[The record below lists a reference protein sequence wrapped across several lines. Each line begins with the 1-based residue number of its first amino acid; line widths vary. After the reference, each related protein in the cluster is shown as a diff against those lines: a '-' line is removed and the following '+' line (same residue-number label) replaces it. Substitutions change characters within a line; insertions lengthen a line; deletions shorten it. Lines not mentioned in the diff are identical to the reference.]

1 MFLAQKILH
10 LLKAWKAA
18 KRLKAHNAQ
27 LSSGLAL
34 FAPIEIRGDL
44 DAHLALLRGNKRHA
58 PLVNDTAALAD
69 QVAGHNERVRSLES
83 RFDALLSDESIECI
97 LEHASEYDQ
106 ARLGAIQE
114 TIEAIESFRLPDGWR
129 HKAAFA
135 EYAKHFRALQGD
147 WQGVRAQHELVRQF
161 NSIVHSLEDD
171 FADGGDTDGKGTDK
185 TAGTGST
192 TGTDTGTRTSGG
204 DDGAHTH
211 TDVGSG
217 SHGTHFTDRYMD
229 GRAALAYIEPAR
241 KVATLFASYPVAH
254 YPAPDVAD
262 VEAAIERRNER
273 YIRRHLGDEIFDDVS
288 GKSLDENQRRAVL
301 CDALSSL
308 TVAGAGAGK
317 TLTICGKLMWL
328 FHTKQATP
336 DDVLLLSYSKASAT
350 DLASKVDALNVPYFR
365 KPKVKTFH
373 ALGLEILTKAQEQKL
388 TIDEQFASHIKSFF
402 TDEVQRNPRASSA
415 VFTFYALYSSPAASL
430 KKKYANKGEQF
441 AELKRDDFTT
451 LKDSLRSLN
460 QDKTGGKRETLQKEL
475 VKSYEELVI
484 ANWLFVNGVKYE
496 YERSYEV
503 ASATSQK
510 RQYTPDFYLSDYAIY
525 LEHYGINKEGRTPQY
540 TADEE
545 QVYLDAM
552 RWKRATHSQNGT
564 VCLETYSWQFEDGTI
579 FDGLKA
585 QLEKHGVALKPL
597 TQDDILNALSDIY
610 SGAGFRSLMNLLVTF
625 LSLYKAR
632 FADAAGFDTLRPAFP
647 TRYENERASR
657 FLDVAR
663 CAYEYYER
671 QLHEQDKIDFDD
683 MILCSVSALDATE
696 GYRYKY
702 IIVDEFQDISES
714 RARFLEKLI
723 EHGSSKLFAVG
734 DDWQAIYRFTGCDVG
749 IFLNFATRF
758 KEARLNFVPA
768 THRNSSELQAVVE
781 PFILANPA
789 QIKKHVVSSKH
800 QVNPARIIYHDDD
813 RRAAFRWA
821 VDEIAAVDEKA
832 RVLVLGRNRRDV
844 IPVLSEEEGG
854 VRRKGETLIDTRHPE
869 MSLSYKTVHQS
880 KGLEADFVILL
891 SGEEGE
897 VGFPNKMEDDKILE
911 LILGQKEAFPFAEER
926 RLFYVALTRTRSVVY
941 VLSDKNRPSSFV
953 KEIEGRCH
961 ITDLSA
967 QRQTPDTL
975 MPRSCPWCK
984 GGQLKERA
992 GLSRFW
998 GCSNYPYCKYTINDS
1013 AAVKANNRCPNCGDF
1028 LVERTGKWG
1037 VFLGCHAFPAC
1048 RFVRDKD
1055 KR

>member
-1 MFLAQKILH
+1 MFLEA
-10 LLKAWKAA
+10 LLRPLKVWRAT
-18 KRLKAHNAQ
+18 KRLKVHNAQ
-27 LSSGLAL
+27 LSSRLTL
-34 FAPIEIRGDL
+34 FAPIETGGDL
-44 DAHLALLRGNKRHA
+44 DTYLALLRASKRYA
-58 PLVNDTAALAD
+58 ALVNETAALAD
-69 QVAGHNERVRSLES
+69 QVAQHNDRVLALES
-83 RFDALLSDESIECI
+83 RFDALLSEQSIEGI
-97 LEHASEYDQ
+97 LDHTAEYDQ
-106 ARLGAIQE
+106 TCLGKIQE
-114 TIEAIESFRLPDGWR
+114 TLQAIETYRIPNEWR
-129 HKAAFA
+129 HKSAFSD
-135 EYAKHFRALQGD
+135 YSVRFRALQSD
-147 WQGVRAQHELVRQF
+147 WQAVREQHELVERF
-161 NSIVHSLEDD
+161 NAIFRSAERDGTGEGEGADAQESKQE
-171 FADGGDTDGKGTDK
+171 DGGE
-185 TAGTGST
+185 
-192 TGTDTGTRTSGG
+192 
-204 DDGAHTH
+204 GAHT
-211 TDVGSG
+211 VGVADQYVD
-217 SHGTHFTDRYMD
+217 DRM
-229 GRAALAYIEPAR
+229 AAVYLTPAR
-241 KVATLFASYPVAH
+241 ELATRFASYAVAH
-254 YPAPDVAD
+254 YPAPSVAD

-273 YIRRHLGDEIFDDVS
+273 YIKRHLGDALFDDVS
-288 GKSLDENQRRAVL
+288 GKSLDESQRRAVL

-350 DLASKVDALNVPYFR
+350 DLASKVDRLNTPYFR

-373 ALGLEILTKAQEQKL
+373 ALGLEILTQAHGQKL
-388 TIDEQFASHIKSFF
+388 TIEEQFAAHIKSFF
-402 TDEVQRNPRASSA
+402 TCEVQHSPRASSA
-415 VFTFYALYSSPAASL
+415 VFTFYALYSSPASSL

-441 AELKRDDFTT
+441 ADLKRDDFTT

-460 QDKTGGKRETLQKEL
+460 QDKAGGRRETLQKEL

-503 ASATSQK
+503 DSATSEK
-510 RQYTPDFYLSDYAIY
+510 RQYTPDFYLVDYAIY

-545 QVYLDAM
+545 QAYLDAM
-552 RWKRATHSQNGT
+552 RWKRATHQENGT

-579 FDGLKA
+579 FDELKS
-585 QLEKHGVALKPL
+585 QLQEHGVALKPL

-632 FADAAGFDTLRPAFP
+632 FPSAAGFDTLHPAFA
-647 TRYENERASR
+647 TRYENERAVR

-671 QLHEQDKIDFDD
+671 QLHEQGKIDFDD
-683 MILCSVSALDATE
+683 MILRSVSALDTIE

-758 KEARLNFVPA
+758 KGARLNFVPA

-789 QIKKHVVSSKH
+789 QIKKHVVSAKH

-813 RRAAFRWA
+813 RQAAFRWA

-832 RVLVLGRNRRDV
+832 EVLVLGRNRRDV
-844 IPVLSEEEGG
+844 IPVLSDEEGG
-854 VRRKGETLIDTRHPE
+854 VKRKGEVLIDTRHPA
-869 MSLSYKTVHQS
+869 MRLSYKTVHQS
-880 KGLEADFVILL
+880 KGLEATFVVLL

-897 VGFPNKMEDDKILE
+897 NGFPNKMEDDRILE
-911 LILGQKEAFPFAEER
+911 LIQGQKEAFPFAEER

-961 ITDLSA
+961 VTDISA
-967 QRQTPDTL
+967 QRQRADTL
-975 MPRSCPWCK
+975 EPRTCPWCK

-998 GCSNYPYCKYTINDS
+998 GCSNYPYCKYTINDFS
-1013 AAVKANNRCPNCGDF
+1013 AIKANERCPDCGDF
-1028 LVERTGKWG
+1028 LVLRSGKWG
-1037 VFLGCHAFPAC
+1037 AFLGCHAYPAC
-1048 RFVRDKD
+1048 RFTRNKDKD
-1055 KR
+1055 EEY